1 MNLLHGWTTSFGN
14 WLFDSLQTIE
24 IITNKLES
32 MKKISLVFGLMLFV
46 VGFTMAQ
53 KTVTGKV
60 TDGEGE
66 ALIGVSI
73 LVEGTNTGTVTD
85 IEGSYSLN
93 VPDGSNVLIFSY
105 TGFSSQ
111 NVDINNRTMIDVT
124 LETSAELL
132 QEVIVTAFGV
142 STKEAFSG
150 SADVIGSE
158 DLELRNVTSAIS
170 AIEGKAT
177 GVQFTSPSGQPGSS
191 PGIVIRGVGTLN
203 GDTDPLFIVDG
214 IQFEGAL
221 TAINQEDIES
231 ITILKD
237 ASSTSLYGSRA
248 ANGVVL
254 ITTKTGTK
262 GGTTVNASVQ
272 HGFVSRAIPL
282 YDEVTPGQYYETM
295 WEALKNSSAGGG
307 DGAFASANIYNSL
320 GYNPFN
326 VANDQIVGA
335 DGRLNP
341 NASVIYQGLNWYD
354 VLEQSNT
361 RSNYNVN
368 VASGGDNHRVFF
380 STSYLEEGG
389 YVRTS
394 EFDRLT
400 TRVNADF
407 DANDWLTMGGSAY
420 VTTTNSRG
428 PSSAGAGSIVNPFGF
443 AKNIGSIYPVYV
455 NDLNGNLVLDEGN
468 NPIFDAGEGYSEFNI
483 GSRPINQGRHALQ
496 ELLLNDERDRDNT
509 YGFRFF
515 SDFQLLE
522 GLSVRLNYGRD
533 INEGLEKEYENNIIG
548 DAQPTGR
555 YSETRF
561 RRQVENFNQLL
572 TYTKSFAN
580 AHNFEVTLGHE
591 TFDRTFTSNG
601 GLAID
606 QTAEGIFEFDNFAT
620 PISLGGSTTTKRIE
634 GYFARVNYNFNSKYF
649 LSLSARRD
657 GSSVFSTG
665 ARWGNFYSVGA
676 SWRLDQEGFI
686 QDIPWINRLKLRAS
700 YGEVGNDDLGDFF
713 LSQPRYS
720 LTSNAGNPAIIW
732 SDIGN
737 ANLQWETIESFD
749 VALEFSLFNNFL
761 DGSLEYYRRNS
772 SDLLYDLP
780 IALSNGLNSFPA
792 NIGDMYNSG
801 IELGLTANLITK
813 RDFRWNV
820 RVTASTFQNEITSLP
835 DPFINGSKR
844 WDVGR
849 SRFDFYILHAA
860 GVDPANGDQL
870 FYMYELDEDGN
881 SVPVLE
887 GDGSHATTNDWE
899 ATERAYTGASS
910 IPDILGSFSNSLTY
924 KGVSLNFLI
933 TFGLGGDILDFG
945 YANMM
950 HSGNFGS
957 SLHPDILGA
966 WRQPGDITD
975 VPRMENGN
983 PNLVRTSSTRFLT
996 DASFAS
1002 LRNVNLGYT
1011 FSDNIA
1017 SKLDLSDLRL
1027 SVTGENL
1034 FLISK
1039 RDGLD
1044 PQYNLAGTPSGND
1057 FNPAR
1062 IISINLNAS
1071 F

>member
-1 MNLLHGWTTSFGN
+1 
-14 WLFDSLQTIE
+14 
-24 IITNKLES
+24 
-32 MKKISLVFGLMLFV
+32 MLFV
-46 VGFTMAQ
+46 VGLTMAQ

-60 TDGEGE
+60 IDEDGE

-73 LVEGTNTGTVTD
+73 LVKGTSTGTVTD
-85 IEGSYSLN
+85 IEGSYSVN
-93 VPDGSNVLIFSY
+93 VPGENNVLVFSY
-105 TGFSSQ
+105 TGFSTQS
-111 NVDINNRTMIDVT
+111 VEINNRTVVDVT

-132 QEVIVTAFGV
+132 QEVIVTAYGIT
-142 STKEAFSG
+142 TKEAFSG
-150 SADVIGSE
+150 SADVIGAE

-214 IQFEGAL
+214 IQYEGAL
-221 TAINQEDIES
+221 TTINQEDIES

-262 GGTTVNASVQ
+262 GETKVSASVQ

-326 VANDQIVGA
+326 VANDQIVDANGN
-335 DGRLNP
+335 LNP
-341 NASVIYQGLNWYD
+341 NASVIYQSLDWYD

-361 RSNYNVN
+361 RTNYNVN
-368 VASGGDNHRVFF
+368 VASGGDKHRVFF

-389 YVRTS
+389 YVVTS
-394 EFDRLT
+394 EYDRLT

-407 DANDWLTMGGSAY
+407 DANNWLTMGGSAN
-420 VTTTNSRG
+420 VTTTNARG
-428 PSSAGAGSIVNPFGF
+428 PSSAGTGSIVNPFGF

-455 NDLNGNLVLDEGN
+455 NDLNGNLVLDEAN
-468 NPIFDAGEGYSEFNI
+468 NPVFDAGEGNPEFNI

-509 YGFRFF
+509 YGFRFYA
-515 SDFQLLE
+515 DFKLME

-533 INEGLEKEYENNIIG
+533 INEGIEKEYENNIIG

-580 AHNFEVTLGHE
+580 AHNLEVTLGHE
-591 TFDRTFTSNG
+591 SFDRNFSSSNS
-601 GLAID
+601 LAID

-620 PISLGGSTTTKRIE
+620 PVSLGGSTTNKRIE
-634 GYFARVNYNFNSKYF
+634 GYFARANYNYNSKYF
-649 LSLSARRD
+649 LSVSARRD
-657 GSSVFSTG
+657 GSSVFATD

-676 SWRLDQEGFI
+676 SWRLDQEPFI
-686 QDIPWINRLKLRAS
+686 QDISFINRLKLRAS

-720 LTSNAGNPAIIW
+720 LTSNAGNPAIFW
-732 SDIGN
+732 SEIGN

-749 VALEFSLFNNFL
+749 VAIEFSLFNNFL

-780 IALSNGLNSFPA
+780 IALSNGLNSFPT

-801 IELGLTANLITK
+801 IELGLTANLIRK

-820 RVTASTFQNEITSLP
+820 TVQAWTTTNEITNLP
-835 DPFINGSKR
+835 NPFISGSKR
-844 WDVGR
+844 WDIGR
-849 SRFDFYILHAA
+849 SRYDFYLLHSA
-860 GVDPANGDQL
+860 GVDPTNGDQL
-870 FYMYELDEDGN
+870 FFMYEIDDDGN
-881 SVPVLE
+881 SIPVLE

-899 ATERAYTGASS
+899 ETERAYTGASS
-910 IPDILGSFSNSLTY
+910 IPDLLGSVSSNLTFKGFSF
-924 KGVSLNFLI
+924 NFLI
-933 TFGLGGDILDFG
+933 TYSIGGEVLDNG
-945 YANMM
+945 YSAMM
-950 HSGNFGS
+950 HSGAFGS

-975 VPRMENGN
+975 VPRLENGN
-983 PNLVRTSSTRFLT
+983 PNLVRTQSTRFLT
-996 DASFAS
+996 DASFWT

-1017 SKLDLSDLRL
+1017 SKLDLDNLRL

-1034 FLISK
+1034 FFQS
-1039 RDGLD
+1039 RRAGLN
-1044 PQYNLAGTPSGND
+1044 PQFNLAGTPAGNS

-1062 IISINLNAS
+1062 VISINLNAN

>member
-1 MNLLHGWTTSFGN
+1 
-14 WLFDSLQTIE
+14 
-24 IITNKLES
+24 
-32 MKKISLVFGLMLFV
+32 MKKLSLVFGLMLFV
-46 VGFTMAQ
+46 VGITMAQ
-53 KTVTGKV
+53 RTVTGKV
-60 TDGEGE
+60 IDEEGE

-73 LVEGTNTGTVTD
+73 LVKGTSTGTVTD

-93 VPDGSNVLIFSY
+93 VPAESDVLVFSY
-105 TGFSSQ
+105 TGFSTQ
-111 NVDINNRTMIDVT
+111 NVQLNNRTVVDVT
-124 LETSAELL
+124 LEIAAELL
-132 QEVIVTAFGV
+132 QEVIVTAYGI

-150 SADVIGSE
+150 SADVIGAK
-158 DLELRNVTSAIS
+158 DLELRNVTSAIA

-214 IQFEGAL
+214 MQYEGAL
-221 TAINQEDIES
+221 TTINQEDIES

-262 GGTTVNASVQ
+262 GETRVSASVQ
-272 HGFVSRAIPL
+272 HGFVSRAVPL
-282 YDEVTPGQYYETM
+282 YAEVTPGQYYESM
-295 WEALKNSSAGGG
+295 WEGLKNSSAGGG
-307 DGAFASANIYNSL
+307 DPAFASANIYNSL

-326 VANDQIVGA
+326 VANDQIVGT

-341 NASVIYQGLNWYD
+341 SANLIYQSLDWYD

-361 RSNYNVN
+361 RTNYNVN
-368 VASGGDNHRVFF
+368 VASGGENHRVFF

-400 TRVNADF
+400 TRLNADF
-407 DANDWLTMGGSAY
+407 DANNWITMGGSANI
-420 VTTTNSRG
+420 TTTNSRG

-455 NDLNGNLVLDEGN
+455 NDQNGNLVLDEAN

-509 YGFRFF
+509 YGFRFYT
-515 SDFQLLE
+515 DFQLLD
-522 GLSVRLNYGRD
+522 GLSLRINYGRD
-533 INEGLEKEYENNIIG
+533 VNEGLEKEYENNIIG

-561 RRQVENFNQLL
+561 RRQVENVNQLL
-572 TYTKSFAN
+572 TYTKNFAN
-580 AHNFEVTLGHE
+580 VHNLEVTLGHE
-591 TFDRTFTSNG
+591 SFDRNFTSNN

-620 PISLGGSTTTKRIE
+620 PVRVGGSTTNKRIE
-634 GYFARVNYNFNSKYF
+634 GYFARANYNYDSRYYI
-649 LSLSARRD
+649 SVSARRD
-657 GSSVFSTG
+657 GSSVFSTD

-676 SWRLDQEGFI
+676 SWRLDQEAFI
-686 QDIPWINRLKLRAS
+686 QDISFINRLKLRAS

-713 LSQPRYS
+713 LSQPRYT
-720 LTSNAGNPAIIW
+720 LTSNAGNPAIFW
-732 SDIGN
+732 SEIGN
-737 ANLQWETIESFD
+737 AALQWETIESFD

-780 IALSNGLNSFPA
+780 IALSNGLNSFPT

-820 RVTASTFQNEITSLP
+820 TVQASTFKNEITSLP

-849 SRFDFYILHAA
+849 SRFDFYLLHTA
-860 GVDPANGDQL
+860 GVDAATGDQL
-870 FYMYELDEDGN
+870 FYVYEIDDDGN
-881 SVPVLE
+881 SIPVLE

-910 IPDILGSFSNSLTY
+910 IPDLLGSISNSLSY
-924 KGVSLNFLI
+924 KGFSFNFLV
-933 TFGLGGDILDFG
+933 TFGIGGDILDNG
-945 YANMM
+945 YSAMM
-950 HSGNFGS
+950 HSGSFGS
-957 SLHPDILGA
+957 SLHPDILNA
-966 WRQPGDITD
+966 WRQAGDITD
-975 VPRMENGN
+975 VPRLENGN
-983 PNLVRTSSTRFLT
+983 PNLVRTQSTRFLT
-996 DASFAS
+996 DASFWA

-1011 FSDNIA
+1011 FDDNIA
-1017 SKLDLSDLRL
+1017 SKLDVENLRI

-1034 FLISK
+1034 YLKSK

-1044 PQYNLAGTPSGND
+1044 PQYNLAGTPAGND

-1062 IISINLNAS
+1062 IISVSLNAN